1 MKKCRYCPV
10 KRGWLCPARNHRRY
24 CDLAALGGDW
34 PDRIVQQ
41 AEPAPSLAARA
52 ARILSLGRRALGAA
66 WGHLRDRLRR
76 VDAATYRRRLA
87 ACEACGLYD
96 PTHGLCTV
104 CGCIVA
110 WKAALRSEDCPH
122 PAGSRWAPAGPPPR
136 PAAQE
141 KNCGG
146 CGGDGGSSA

>member
-1 MKKCRYCPV
+1 MKKCRHCPV
-10 KRGWLCPARNHRRY
+10 KRGWLCPSRFHRRY
-24 CDLAALGGDW
+24 CDLAALGGEW
-34 PDRIVQQ
+34 PARIVQQ

-52 ARILSLGRRALGAA
+52 ARILFLGQRALRAA
-66 WGHLRDRLRR
+66 CRHLRDRLRR

-110 WKAALRSEDCPH
+110 WKAALRSEYCPH

-136 PAAQE
+136 SAAQE

-146 CGGDGGSSA
+146 CGGQ